1 MMAHK
6 EYMAVKGINY
16 YLIDLN
22 SNEGYKFSE
31 YGKGLEALEAKYVV
45 SICNVLREVD
55 IFSIL
60 YSSCSSRCEIYYKG
74 KKAIIQDKGI
84 NVYRRI
90 PTSFQRENIITF
102 RITRTEE
109 QGVSQILIPFKE
121 GTVSYDM
128 LESVFGKLNWVEV

>member
-60 YSSCSSRCEIYYKG
+60 YSSC
-74 KKAIIQDKGI
+74 
-84 NVYRRI
+84 
-90 PTSFQRENIITF
+90 
-102 RITRTEE
+102 
-109 QGVSQILIPFKE
+109 
-121 GTVSYDM
+121 
-128 LESVFGKLNWVEV
+128 